1 MKKWGM
7 FMADLFVEYV
17 LPVAGI
23 IILIGLAVLV
33 VMAVMWGGTQLTQM
47 WCA

>member
-1 MKKWGM
+1 MRA
-7 FMADLFVEYV
+7 MADFFIEYI

-33 VMAVMWGGTQLTQM
+33 VQGVLWGGTQLAQE
-47 WCA
+47 WCG